1 MEPEQKLVEVEVIDE
16 ESEEDNEP
24 SEEEPIITSSI
35 TTDNNINN
43 ILNYKVQPVIINEDN
58 RITMSKISDYEFANI
73 ITQRIKNIET
83 TGKALCTIGN
93 LNNPRDIAIKE
104 LIDRKCPFKLR
115 RQVGHKIDHDK
126 KILYNFYEL
135 WDVNNM
141 SYPAIFNMK

>member
-1 MEPEQKLVEVEVIDE
+1 MEPEEKPAEIEVVDEEDDDVSDE
-16 ESEEDNEP
+16 ES
-24 SEEEPIITSSI
+24 IITSSTT
-35 TTDNNINN
+35 TTDNNINR
-43 ILNYKVQPVIINEDN
+43 ILNYRVQPVIVKEEN
-58 RITMSKISDYEFANI
+58 RITMSKISDYEFTNI

-83 TGKALCTIGN
+83 TGKALCTIGD
-93 LNNPRDIAIKE
+93 LSNPRDIAIKE

-115 RQVGHKIDHDK
+115 RQVGHRIDHNK